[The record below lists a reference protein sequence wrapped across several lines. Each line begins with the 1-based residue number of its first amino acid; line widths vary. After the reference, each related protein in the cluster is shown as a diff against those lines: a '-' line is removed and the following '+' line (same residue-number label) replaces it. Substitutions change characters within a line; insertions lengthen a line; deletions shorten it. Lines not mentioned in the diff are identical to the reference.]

1 MEKIKTLEEIKNE
14 FKDIDKE
21 TIIEMF
27 YNVSLKLNKV
37 EDKLDEIKDIFYAE
51 EEN

>member
-1 MEKIKTLEEIKNE
+1 MQGLKTLEEIKNE
-14 FKDIDKE
+14 FKDKDKE

-27 YNVSLKLNKV
+27 YNTALKLVKT
-37 EDKLDEIKDIFYAE
+37 EDKLDEIRDIFEE